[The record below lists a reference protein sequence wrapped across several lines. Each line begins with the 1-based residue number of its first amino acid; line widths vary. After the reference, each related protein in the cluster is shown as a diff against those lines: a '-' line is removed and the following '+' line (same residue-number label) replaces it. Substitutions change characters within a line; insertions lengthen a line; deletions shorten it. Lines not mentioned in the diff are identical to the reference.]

1 MTPNSNI
8 SYFSFDNIDE
18 TTFFEVLKEI
28 TTLIVN
34 THFNTSF
41 DKETIYNN
49 IDFIDNDFTNL
60 NTTNISLKHL
70 L

>member
-34 THFNTSF
+34 THFNTAF

-60 NTTNISLKHL
+60 NTKNISLKHL

>member
-1 MTPNSNI
+1 MTPNNNI

-34 THFNTSF
+34 THFNTTF

-60 NTTNISLKHL
+60 NTKNISLKHL

>member
-1 MTPNSNI
+1 MTPYNTI

-18 TTFFEVLKEI
+18 TTFFKVLKEI

-34 THFNTSF
+34 THFNTAF

-60 NTTNISLKHL
+60 KTANISLKHL